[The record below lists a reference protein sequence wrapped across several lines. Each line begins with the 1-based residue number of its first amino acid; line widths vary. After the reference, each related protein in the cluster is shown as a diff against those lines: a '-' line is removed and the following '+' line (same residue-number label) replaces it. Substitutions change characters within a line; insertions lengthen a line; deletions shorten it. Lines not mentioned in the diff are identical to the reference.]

1 MTAPT
6 LGIIAINDVYAL
18 THLPRVASLVA
29 HHRARTR
36 ADRWLVVL
44 AGDFVAPSVLSSLDG
59 GHRMVGCLN
68 ALGVTHVILGNHED
82 DVPVS
87 ELQARVREFQGC
99 WLGTNVHGF
108 APPLSRHDVVEV
120 GGKRVGLV
128 GVVMND
134 PNVYHRAPFGG
145 VRLEDPNEVVV
156 REAARLRSA
165 SGCDTVI
172 ALTHQWVKDDR
183 ALAQT
188 GVVPLIIGGHEHDP
202 HLEHVAGA
210 VITKSGMDATH
221 AAIVTL
227 TLTEPP
233 SVHVEHESTAS
244 YPLDPRLQ
252 QLVDE
257 ADAFIERLAG
267 GVLVSRLP
275 GPLSSQGSRVRQTT
289 MGTFVT
295 STLRDALGVDG
306 ALFNGGGLR
315 GSEAHTD
322 VLTLGD
328 LQNELPFDNE
338 VVVAVMPGRLV
349 REAVAYSRRHAP
361 GTGHGGFLQVDDR
374 ARVGDDGH
382 TLTHFAGAP
391 LDDDRGYRVA
401 VPRGHLLG
409 LDRIE
414 PFERFAREQPDA
426 VPAAGSG
433 RSPRLILLEALV
445 RARLA
450 NAGSFEAL
458 DQDQDGR
465 LTRAEL
471 TRALTEQGAPPS
483 ETTVSLVL
491 DTLDANH
498 DRVLTRDEVHADD
511 EP

>member
-6 LGIIAINDVYAL
+6 LGLIAINDVYAL
-18 THLPRVASLVA
+18 THLPRLASLVA

-68 ALGVTHVILGNHED
+68 ALGVTHVIFGNHED

-87 ELQARVREFQGC
+87 ELQARVREFEGC

-108 APPLSRHDVVEV
+108 EPALTHHDVVEV
-120 GGKRVGLV
+120 GGRRVGLV

-145 VRLEDPNEVVV
+145 ARLEDPNEVVV
-156 REAARLRSA
+156 REAARLRA
-165 SGCDTVI
+165 VERCDTVI

-183 ALAQT
+183 ALAQS
-188 GVVPLIIGGHEHDP
+188 GAVPLVVGGHEHDP

-221 AAIVTL
+221 AAIITVTL
-227 TLTEPP
+227 TDPP
-233 SVHVEHESTAS
+233 SVHVEHETTAS

-257 ADAFIERLAG
+257 AEAFIERLAG
-267 GVLVSRLP
+267 GVLVPDLRE
-275 GPLSSQGSRVRQTT
+275 PLSSQGSRVRQTT

-295 STLRDALGVDG
+295 STLRDALDVDA

-315 GSEAHTD
+315 GSEVHTD

-361 GTGHGGFLQVDDR
+361 ATGHGGFLHVDDR
-374 ARVGDDGH
+374 ARVADDGR
-382 TLTHFAGAP
+382 TLTHLAGAP
-391 LDDDRGYRVA
+391 LDDERRYRVA

-414 PFERFAREQPDA
+414 PLERFTREHPDA

-433 RSPRLILLEALV
+433 RPPRLILLEALA

-450 NAGSFEAL
+450 KAGGFTAL
-458 DQDQDGR
+458 DHDGDGR
-465 LTRAEL
+465 VTRVEVA
-471 TRALTEQGAPPS
+471 RALVEHGAPPS
-483 ETTVSLVL
+483 EATVSLVL

-498 DRVLTRDEVHADD
+498 DRVLTRDEA
-511 EP
+511 EPQD